1 MLASLGLPHMFRA
14 LPSSP
19 TSAQPSFC
27 SLRNPLFERQQ
38 TSMQIS
44 RTISSPRANQHT
56 ILEASLSLDLD
67 TEHVLPHHPESLT
80 SLPSVPLRLRNTFIL
95 VLALENWR
103 KQQEILQVAFL
114 RSVWSRQKLMHS
126 VLGQPKGS
134 QGCSSRGDA
143 AKLLQGTVATLAVMQ
158 VVTSIDH
165 TAYCRMDTPLA
176 PQNPTQ
182 PAPTARV

>member
-1 MLASLGLPHMFRA
+1 MLRA
-14 LPSSP
+14 LPSSL

-38 TSMQIS
+38 TSIQLS
-44 RTISSPRANQHT
+44 RTISS
-56 ILEASLSLDLD
+56 LYSSLKARPSLDLG
-67 TEHVLPHHPESLT
+67 TEHVVPHHPESLT
-80 SLPSVPLRLRNTFIL
+80 SLPSAPPGLRNTFIL

-103 KQQEILQVAFL
+103 KQQEILQVAFI

-134 QGCSSRGDA
+134 QGCSSWGNA
-143 AKLLQGTVATLAVMQ
+143 ANLLQGTVATLAAIQ

-165 TAYCRMDTPLA
+165 TVYCRMNTPLV
-176 PQNPTQ
+176 PQKPNPAHPKSQ
-182 PAPTARV
+182 SLNGAVLA